1 MIKKKYFRKSFLIQI
16 IRVIRLI
23 DKNGRYQ
30 LISLIGLVI
39 LQAFFDVI
47 SLASLTPL
55 IQIVTNKGELEIFIK
70 DFFENLEID
79 PSFIGNEISLTF
91 IIPGIVILI
100 MIFSTIFRLYVL
112 YKTEN
117 FIEAVRH
124 KISIRLLK
132 RYIYSDIKLNSSDI
146 AKSILSEVDQ
156 FVIIVFRPI
165 ILMLTN
171 VLVLFGIV
179 CYLFYTS
186 IQASFF
192 SLFLLILFYLLF
204 YIFSKRKL
212 NIEGYKSD
220 KANQGRFKTSM
231 EAFASINDIK
241 IYQAEDYFI
250 NRFRN
255 FSRLFAKTN
264 ATYSA
269 LVASPKFIFE
279 MLVFISIAFSVC
291 LISVVN
297 MDIFNSLPL
306 LGIFAFAAY
315 KSQPALSNV
324 LYGINSIEYGSKI
337 ISNLHR
343 SLNNSYDTRNKN
355 KKNIVVKNQ
364 ISTNNLFTVRNLRY
378 IYDNNKGIK
387 NINFSLEVPSF
398 FVLLGES
405 GVGKSTL
412 LNLIAGNIKKQEG
425 EIIFSKMGHKN
436 YPKISFLHQEFSLY
450 DTTIAENIAYGI
462 SREKI
467 NYSHLNEVIKQAEI
481 YDYVATLKNGVN
493 EIVGEN
499 GSNLSMGQRQRIA
512 LARALYFKPDILIL
526 DEPTSSLDKEN
537 ERKIIETLKEISKKI
552 LVIMSSHKIK
562 YVPNN
567 LKIGY
572 LKKDGIEIKIK
583 K

>member
-1 MIKKKYFRKSFLIQI
+1 MIKKKRFGKSLFIHIFRVL
-16 IRVIRLI
+16 RLI
-23 DKNGRYQ
+23 DKNGRYK
-30 LISLIGLVI
+30 LFSLLGLVI
-39 LQAFFDVI
+39 LQSFFDVI

-55 IQIVTNKGELEIFIK
+55 IQIITNKDELEIFIK
-70 DFFENLEID
+70 EFFENFEID
-79 PSFIGNEISLTF
+79 PSIIGNEFSLTF

-100 MIFSTIFRLYVL
+100 MILSTFFRLYVL

-117 FIEAVRH
+117 FIEQVRN
-124 KISIRLLK
+124 KISVRLLQ
-132 RYIYSDIKLNSSDI
+132 RYIYSEIKLNSSDI

-165 ILMLTN
+165 ILMVTN
-171 VLVLFGIV
+171 ILVLFGIIG
-179 CYLFYTS
+179 YLFYTN
-186 IQASFF
+186 IKASLF
-192 SLFLLILFYLLF
+192 SLFLLILFYFLF

-220 KANQGRFKTSM
+220 EANQGRFKTSM
-231 EAFASINDIK
+231 EALASINDIK

-250 NRFRN
+250 DRFKN
-255 FSRLFAKTN
+255 FSRVFAKTN
-264 ATYSA
+264 ATYST
-269 LVASPKFIFE
+269 LVASPKFILE
-279 MLVFISIAFSVC
+279 MLVFIAIAFSIC
-291 LISVVN
+291 LISIVN
-297 MDIFNSLPL
+297 MDISNSLPL

-337 ISNLHR
+337 ISNLYI
-343 SLNNSYDTRNKN
+343 SLNKSNSSKNTN
-355 KKNIVVKNQ
+355 KKNIVIRNP
-364 ISTNNLFTVRNLRY
+364 ISEKNLFTVRNLRF
-378 IYDNNKGIK
+378 IYENNKGIK

-412 LNLIAGNIKKQEG
+412 LNLIAGNIKKQQG
-425 EIIFSKMGHKN
+425 EIYFSKMGQKR
-436 YPKISFLHQEFSLY
+436 YPKIAFLHQEFSLY

-462 SREKI
+462 SKEEI
-467 NYSHLNEVIKQAEI
+467 NYSYLREVIVLAEI
-481 YDYVATLKNGVN
+481 SSYISSLKNGVN
-493 EIVGEN
+493 EFVGEN

-512 LARALYFKPDILIL
+512 IARALYFKPDILIL

-537 ERKIIETLKEISKKI
+537 EKKIIETLIKISKKI
-552 LVIMSSHKIK
+552 LVIMSSHKIN
-562 YVPNN
+562 YIPNN